1 MNRRERSL
9 LRNAA
14 YFGIGLACTVAARVM
29 ERSSRRSNWAD
40 GKVVVITGGSRGL
53 GLALAEEFGRRGA
66 RIVIAARNEAQLNNA
81 RRLLLESGAVR
92 REEDVLAIP
101 ADLRRQE
108 DATRLIDEA
117 TRRFGRV
124 DVLINNAGV
133 MTVGPVEH
141 HGVDQF
147 HEVME
152 SNFYSGLH
160 CTLAVLPQMLRRQEG
175 SIANVASIGGRVA
188 VPHLLPYTA
197 SKFATVGFSEGLGM
211 ELHGKGIRVT
221 TICPGLMRTGS
232 HRNAQFTGDA
242 AREYQWFSLA
252 ANMPVASASARH
264 AARKIAD
271 GIAEGATEIT
281 IIPQALLAARFGNLS
296 PQLKRIVM
304 ANIMHRVLPGPVE
317 GNPVTRRGEEF
328 RECEYFPART
338 IGSSAARRYNQVE
351 VIVGP

>member
-1 MNRRERSL
+1 MSRRDGSL

-14 YFGIGLACTVAARVM
+14 YFGIGLAFTVAGRVV
-29 ERSSRRSNWAD
+29 ERSRRRSNWAN

-53 GLALAEEFGRRGA
+53 GLALAEEFGRKGA
-66 RIVIAARNEAQLNNA
+66 RVVIAARNEAQLNNA
-81 RRLLLESGAVR
+81 RRQLLESKAVHS
-92 REEDVLAIP
+92 EEDVLAVP

-133 MTVGPVEH
+133 MTVGPLEH
-141 HGVDQF
+141 HGVEQF
-147 HEVME
+147 HDVME

-160 CTLAVLPQMLRRQEG
+160 CTLAVLPQMLRRREG
-175 SIANVASIGGRVA
+175 WIANVASIGGRVA

-197 SKFATVGFSEGLGM
+197 SKFATVGFSEGLGI
-211 ELHGKGIRVT
+211 ELHNKGIRVT

-252 ANMPVASASARH
+252 ANMPGASASARA

-271 GIAEGATEIT
+271 GIAAGTPEIT
-281 IIPQALLAARFGNLS
+281 ITPQALLAARFGNLS
-296 PQLKRIVM
+296 PKLKRMVM
-304 ANIMHRVLPGPVE
+304 VRMHRVLPDPVE
-317 GNPVTRRGEEF
+317 GNPGARRGEEL
-328 RECEYFPART
+328 REREYFPART

-351 VIVGP
+351 VVIGP